1 MKPGDFPLGSERSR
15 AAARFM
21 LEQRTDNKERLEFIL
36 GSHGD
41 IHKPRATEWYPG
53 QNADQVVRMIH
64 VPYGMTIATALESIG
79 GYSEHELEEIATR
92 HPDAVMTGFLAE
104 LRR

>member
-1 MKPGDFPLGSERSR
+1 
-15 AAARFM
+15 
-21 LEQRTDNKERLEFIL
+21 
-36 GSHGD
+36 
-41 IHKPRATEWYPG
+41 
-53 QNADQVVRMIH
+53 MIH

-79 GYSEHELEEIATR
+79 GYSEHELEEIATQ